1 VDDSGFKHTAEAATR
16 VLLLRG
22 GHDADGAP
30 LDVLIAGEH
39 IAAAG
44 AGAASHQL
52 AGQARAVDMAGR
64 TLLPAAAEP
73 HAHLDKAL
81 LGGSAVNRDG
91 TLTGALAAMR
101 AAPMTR
107 DEILRRARRA
117 AAIALRHG
125 FTAIRSHVDV
135 ARSGDLSGVEALTQL
150 GHELEDLLDLQ
161 LVALVSGPVA
171 GRDGRDLRRR
181 LGAALDHG
189 CHVVGGA
196 PWLGDTP
203 DRSIDELTA
212 AAADAGLPID
222 LHLDETTDPGQLT
235 LVRYLRRVEQLGLG
249 GRATASHCVSLGQQT
264 ADQARSLARALA
276 SAGVALVTLPQT
288 NLGLQGRGEPTLV
301 PRALPPVGMLE
312 QDGVLLAAG
321 GDNWRDP
328 FNPVG
333 RIDPMETASLLVA
346 AGHLPPGRAYQLV
359 SGRARAV
366 IGLPPASLAPGDV
379 ADLLAI
385 GAEDLAEAVASGTE
399 DRKVW
404 HRGRLVADTNVGS
417 MTGLDLL

>member
-1 VDDSGFKHTAEAATR
+1 
-16 VLLLRG
+16 
-22 GHDADGAP
+22 
-30 LDVLIAGEH
+30 
-39 IAAAG
+39 
-44 AGAASHQL
+44 
-52 AGQARAVDMAGR
+52 M
-64 TLLPAAAEP
+64 
-73 HAHLDKAL
+73 
-81 LGGSAVNRDG
+81 
-91 TLTGALAAMR
+91 
-101 AAPMTR
+101 
-107 DEILRRARRA
+107 
-117 AAIALRHG
+117 
-125 FTAIRSHVDV
+125 
-135 ARSGDLSGVEALTQL
+135 
-150 GHELEDLLDLQ
+150 
-161 LVALVSGPVA
+161 A

-196 PWLGDTP
+196 PWLGETP
-203 DRSIDELTA
+203 DRSVDELTA

-264 ADQARSLARALA
+264 ADQARALARALA
-276 SAGVALVTLPQT
+276 AAGVALVTLPQT
-288 NLGLQGRGEPTLV
+288 NLGLQGRGQPTMMS
-301 PRALPPVGMLE
+301 RGLPPIGLLE
-312 QDGVLLAAG
+312 RAGVLLAAG

-366 IGLPPASLAPGDV
+366 IGLPSASLVPGDV
-379 ADLLAI
+379 ADLVAI
-385 GAEDLAEAVASGTE
+385 RAEDLAEAVASGTQ

-404 HRGRLVADTNVGS
+404 HRGRLVADTSVVS